1 MERRLSV
8 DAIIEKNNKI
18 VLIKRG
24 KEPFKGWLALPGGML
39 ENNESVEDAVVREA
53 LEETSL
59 EIEPAEILGVYSDPK
74 RHPKG
79 YVTVAFITKILKG
92 ELKAG
97 SDAKEAGWFNLREV
111 DFNRLA
117 FDHAKIIK
125 DFIRWKKEK
134 RTYWSKR

>member
-24 KEPFKGWLALPGGML
+24 KEPFKGWIALPGGML
-39 ENNESVEDAVVREA
+39 ENNETVEDSVVREA

-59 EIEPAEILGVYSDPK
+59 EIEPVEILGVYSDPK
-74 RHPKG
+74 RHPMG
-79 YVTVAFITKILKG
+79 YITVAFITKIKKGNLKP
-92 ELKAG
+92 G
-97 SDAKEAGWFNLREV
+97 SDAKEANWFDLNKIN
-111 DFNRLA
+111 FNRLA

-134 RTYWSKR
+134 RTYWSKK